1 MTHGRHELAA
11 GLRGLIA
18 RADVTPAEVS
28 RRLEVAE
35 STVSRW
41 IGGKVAVTPD
51 TVRRILAACDARA
64 DHAAEGLEA
73 AAEEIAAGSASR
85 VVILRSGA
93 ATSQRRWGKLEE
105 TAEHVATFT
114 TLIVPGL
121 LQTEAYIRALF
132 ASGGREG
139 ETLEGG
145 VRGRMRRQTAML
157 ISSTRYT
164 QITTEGALRWRF
176 GSRELMLEQ
185 AEHLAAAARAETGPR
200 VRIGFIPWTVPT
212 NLIPMTSFDLYDSS
226 TAVVGSSFGTA
237 FMDRPQ
243 DVAVYVE
250 QLEQLERLA
259 VFGLEAAAEFERI
272 AQDYREKS
280 R

>member
-1 MTHGRHELAA
+1 MTHGRQELAS
-11 GLRGLIA
+11 GLRGLID
-18 RADVTPAEVS
+18 RAELTPAEVS

-41 IGGKVAVTPD
+41 LGGRVAVAPA
-51 TVRRILAACDARA
+51 TVRRIITACDARA
-64 DHAAEGLEA
+64 DPAADGLEA
-73 AAEEIAAGSASR
+73 MAEEIAAGSASR

-93 ATSQRRWGKLEE
+93 ATSQRRWGKLERD
-105 TAEHVATFT
+105 AAHVATFT

-121 LQTEAYIRALF
+121 LQTEAYARAVF

-139 ETLEGG
+139 KALEGN
-145 VRGRMRRQTAML
+145 VRGRLKRQEAMRT
-157 ISSTRYT
+157 SSTRYT

-200 VRIGFIPWTVPT
+200 VRIGIVPWTTPT
-212 NLIPMTSFDLYDSS
+212 DLIPLTSFDLYDSS

-237 FMDRPQ
+237 FIDRPQ
-243 DVAVYVE
+243 DVAVYVD

-259 VFGLEAAAEFERI
+259 VFGLEAADELERI
-272 AQDYREKS
+272 AREYR
-280 R
+280 RG